1 MQFESFKKRW
11 EILEADK
18 TEYTIMLTTASV
30 RGYGSWYSPEEH
42 TIYLN
47 PVKPE
52 AGMKGDGL
60 LNHELGHMY
69 EHYLYNFG
77 GGSASHQ
84 YYLESLK
91 VSGSDRTRLIE
102 KCERIILGKYEA
114 EYNKLRGYDVR
125 TWYYTGDSRI
135 YLDGDVGDTV
145 IDWHILEDY
154 NVGKDK

>member
-1 MQFESFKKRW
+1 MRMKK
-11 EILEADK
+11 
-18 TEYTIMLTTASV
+18 
-30 RGYGSWYSPEEH
+30 

-47 PVKPE
+47 LNRE
-52 AGMKGDGL
+52 QAGMKTDGL

-69 EHYLYNFG
+69 EHYLYGFG

-84 YYLESLK
+84 YYLDAILPTGNKDNRS
-91 VSGSDRTRLIE
+91 IE

-125 TWYYTGDSRI
+125 TWYYTGYDRI

-145 IDWHILEDY
+145 IDWRILEDY